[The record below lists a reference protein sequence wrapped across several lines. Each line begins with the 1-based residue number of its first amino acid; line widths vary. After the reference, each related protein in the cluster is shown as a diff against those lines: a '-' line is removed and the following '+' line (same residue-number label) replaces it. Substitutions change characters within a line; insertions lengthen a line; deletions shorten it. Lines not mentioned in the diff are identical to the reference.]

1 MQTNLIIAGVGGQGV
16 ITAGFL
22 ISEAL
27 SNAGEKVVMS
37 EIHGL
42 AQRGGAV
49 NVEIRIG
56 DVYGPIIP
64 RGKVDIVIGF
74 EPIESV
80 RAAYKGNRDTF
91 ILVNSEKQVPVS
103 LSMNALEYPTT
114 GEISSILKPFRHV
127 VFLDATSIA
136 IKAGNVRTVNTVLI
150 GAAMASS
157 ILPISSEDMKKTLAE
172 RFEGKLYEV
181 NEIALGLGMEYAKGE
196 LLSIDQTQEYP

>member
-1 MQTNLIIAGVGGQGV
+1 M

-49 NVEIRIG
+49 SVEIRIG
-56 DVYGPIIP
+56 DVFGPIIP

-80 RAAYKGNRDTF
+80 RAAYKGNSNTF

-103 LSMNALEYPTT
+103 LSMNTLEYPTND
-114 GEISSILKPFRHV
+114 EISGMLKPFKHV

-136 IKAGNVRTVNTVLI
+136 IEAGNVRTVNTVLI

-157 ILPISSEDMKKTLAE
+157 IFPISIDEMKKTLSE
-172 RFEGKLYEV
+172 RFEGKLYDV
-181 NEIALGLGMEYAKGE
+181 NVTALSLGMDYAKKE
-196 LLSIDQTQEYP
+196 LVSADQIESAPGL

>member
-1 MQTNLIIAGVGGQGV
+1 MQTNLILAGVGGQGV
-16 ITAGFL
+16 VTAGSF
-22 ISEAL
+22 ISESL
-27 SNAGEKVVMS
+27 STAGKKVVMS

-56 DVYGPIIP
+56 DIYGPIIP
-64 RGKVDIVIGF
+64 HGKVDILIGF

-80 RAAYKGNRDTF
+80 RATQKANRDTF

-103 LSMNALEYPTT
+103 LSMNALEYPAA
-114 GEISSILKPFRHV
+114 GEISRMLDPFKHV
-127 VFLDATSIA
+127 VFLDATAIA

-157 ILPISSEDMKKTLAE
+157 LLPISVGQLEKTLSE

-181 NEIALGLGMEYAKGE
+181 NETALGLGMDYAKRE
-196 LLSIDQTQEYP
+196 LGIKKTRSNS